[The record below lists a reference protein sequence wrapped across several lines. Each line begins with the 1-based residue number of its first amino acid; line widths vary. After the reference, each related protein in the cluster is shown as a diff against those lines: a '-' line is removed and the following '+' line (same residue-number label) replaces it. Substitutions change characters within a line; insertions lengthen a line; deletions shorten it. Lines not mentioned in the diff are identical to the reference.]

1 MIHLRRRNAVTLSS
15 SVVAMLMLG
24 GCNPFINHYSGEHYP
39 PVKSAKVVMEPPSP
53 DEVTWIGRAEFTIDR
68 KVGDAQA
75 IAAAKKVGADIV
87 EWSDADAGA
96 SLEWTSAP
104 VSMNAWKGQV
114 GMIPLPVIKK
124 QTRYQARF
132 FRSDSLGGEPIKNA
146 KDQPMPSKVPPVDED
161 TDDGKKP
168 DSKAS

>member
-1 MIHLRRRNAVTLSS
+1 MELEHPHFTEPPPWAMEEERLRSD
-15 SVVAMLMLG
+15 
-24 GCNPFINHYSGEHYP
+24 HGEL
-39 PVKSAKVVMEPPSP
+39 ATVVMEPPSP
-53 DEVTWIGRAEFTIDR
+53 EKVDWIGRADFTIDR

-75 IAAAKKVGADIV
+75 IAAAKQVGADIV

-104 VSMNAWKGQV
+104 VSMNAWKGEV

-132 FRSDSLGGEPIKNA
+132 YRSESLGGEPIQNPKS
-146 KDQPMPSKVPPVDED
+146 QPMPSKVPPVDAD
-161 TDDGKKP
+161 ADADAGKKP